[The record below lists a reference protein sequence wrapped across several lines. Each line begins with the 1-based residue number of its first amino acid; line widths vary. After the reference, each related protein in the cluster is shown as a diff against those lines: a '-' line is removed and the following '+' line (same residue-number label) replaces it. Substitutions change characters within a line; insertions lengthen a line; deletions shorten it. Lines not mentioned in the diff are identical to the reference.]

1 MAKFNIAIDGPGGA
15 GKSSVSKL
23 IAKKLGIIYVD
34 TGALYRAIAL
44 HMTNAGISTTNKEQI
59 IKELKNVRLSLKFTD
74 RQILTLNGEEVGEKI
89 RTPEMSMG
97 ASNVSAI
104 PEVRTFLLDLQRK
117 IAKKNSVI
125 MDGRDIGTVILPE
138 ADLKIFLIASPEARA
153 KRRFDELKAKGVQT
167 TFEEV
172 LEEMNIRDKNDS
184 TREVAPCVKAPDAML
199 IDNSNITLEETAE
212 RIIKQLPV
220 AIERKQS
227 KRIYMTAHRFIA
239 PLVRFF
245 MNVHIE
251 GKENIPSDGGV
262 IICAN
267 HIAVRDP
274 ILIAACFP
282 RQVRYVAKKELFSVP
297 VISSIIRTLGAIK
310 MDRKGNDVVALR
322 SCTQL
327 AKLGEAVAIFPQGH
341 RYPGVNPATTPLRAG
356 AAQIAY
362 RSGCDVLPVCINVK
376 KNKYA
381 PFRRVTI
388 IVGKV
393 IPHSELPFGNGGT
406 DSYQNVTDLVFQ
418 EIVNLGDF
426 SSLPNYVAPEKLPTD
441 KR

>member
-1 MAKFNIAIDGPGGA
+1 MRKYNIAIDGPGGA

-44 HMTNAGISTTNKEQI
+44 HMTNHGIATNDSENVV
-59 IKELKNVRLSLKFTD
+59 KELKNVKLTLTFTD
-74 RQILTLNGEEVGEKI
+74 RQIITLNGEEVGDKI

-125 MDGRDIGTVILPE
+125 MDGRDIGTVILPD
-138 ADLKIFLIASPEARA
+138 ADLKVFLVASPEARA
-153 KRRFDELKAKGVQT
+153 KRRYNELVAKGVET
-167 TFEEV
+167 TYEAV

-184 TREVAPCVKAPDAML
+184 TREVAPCVQAPDAIL
-199 IDNSNITLEETAE
+199 IDNSDITLEETADK
-212 RIIKQLPV
+212 IIKQLPI

-227 KRIYMTAHRFIA
+227 KRTYMTAHKFIA

-245 MNVHIE
+245 MGVRIE
-251 GKENIPSDGGV
+251 GKENIPAQGGV
-262 IICAN
+262 IVCAN

-282 RQVRYVAKKELFSVP
+282 RQIRYVAKKELFSVP
-297 VISSIIRTLGAIK
+297 IVSSVIRALGAIR

-322 SCTQL
+322 TCTQL
-327 AKLGEAVAIFPQGH
+327 AKLGEAVALFPQGH

-356 AAQIAY
+356 AAQIAF
-362 RSGCDVLPVCINVK
+362 RSGCDVLPVCIKVN
-376 KNKYA
+376 KNKYGL
-381 PFRRVTI
+381 FRPVTI
-388 IVGKV
+388 VVGKV
-393 IPHSELPFGNGGT
+393 IPHDTLPFENGG
-406 DSYQNVTDLVFQ
+406 SEAYQKVTEAMFDEV
-418 EIVNLGDF
+418 VKLGDF
-426 SSLPNYVAPEKLPTD
+426 SSLPDYNAPVEK
-441 KR
+441 

>member
-1 MAKFNIAIDGPGGA
+1 MRKFNIAIDGPGGA

-34 TGALYRAIAL
+34 TGALYRTIAY
-44 HMTNAGISTTNKEQI
+44 HMTSVGIDTTDTVKV
-59 IKELKNVRLSLKFTD
+59 IKELKNVKLSLRFTD
-74 RQILTLNGEEVGEKI
+74 RQILTLNGEEVGDTI

-104 PEVRTFLLDLQRK
+104 AEVREFLLDLQRK

-125 MDGRDIGTVILPE
+125 MDGRDIGTVILPD
-138 ADLKIFLIASPEARA
+138 ADLKIFLVASPEARA
-153 KRRFDELKAKGVQT
+153 RRRFEELSAKGVET
-167 TFEEV
+167 TYEAV
-172 LEEMNIRDKNDS
+172 LEEMSIRDKNDS
-184 TREVAPCVKAPDAML
+184 SRSIAPCVQAHDAL
-199 IDNSNITLEETAE
+199 LLDNSDLTLEETADK
-212 RIIKQLPV
+212 IIKQLPV

-245 MNVHIE
+245 MGVHIE
-251 GKENIPSDGGV
+251 GKENIPTDGGV
-262 IICAN
+262 IVCAN

-282 RQVRYVAKKELFSVP
+282 RQIRYVAKKELFSVP
-297 VISSIIRTLGAIK
+297 IISSVIRTLGAIK

-322 SCTQL
+322 ACTQL

-356 AAQIAY
+356 AAQIAF
-362 RSGCDVLPVCINVK
+362 RSGCDILPVCIKVK
-376 KNKYA
+376 NNKYGF
-381 PFRRVTI
+381 FRRVTI
-388 IVGKV
+388 VVGKI
-393 IPHSELPFGNGGT
+393 IPHDSLPFGNGGT
-406 DSYQNVTDLVFQ
+406 ESYEAVTKTVF
-418 EIVNLGDF
+418 EHIVELGDF
-426 SSLPNYVAPEKLPTD
+426 SGLPDYQASK
-441 KR
+441 

>member
-1 MAKFNIAIDGPGGA
+1 MRKYNIAIDGPGGA

-44 HMTNAGISTTNKEQI
+44 HMTNHGIATNDSENVV
-59 IKELKNVRLSLKFTD
+59 KELKNVKLTLTFTD
-74 RQILTLNGEEVGEKI
+74 RQIITLNGEEVGDKI

-125 MDGRDIGTVILPE
+125 MDGRDIGTVILPD
-138 ADLKIFLIASPEARA
+138 ADLKVFLVASPEARA
-153 KRRFDELKAKGVQT
+153 KRRYNELVAKGVET
-167 TFEEV
+167 SYEAV

-184 TREVAPCVKAPDAML
+184 TREVAPCVQAPDAIL
-199 IDNSNITLEETAE
+199 IDNSDITLEETADK
-212 RIIKQLPV
+212 IIKQLPI

-227 KRIYMTAHRFIA
+227 KRTYMTAHKFIA

-245 MNVHIE
+245 MGVKIE
-251 GKENIPSDGGV
+251 GKENIPAQGGV
-262 IICAN
+262 IVCAN

-282 RQVRYVAKKELFSVP
+282 RQIRYVAKKELFSVP
-297 VISSIIRTLGAIK
+297 IVSSVIRALGAIR

-322 SCTQL
+322 TCTQL
-327 AKLGEAVAIFPQGH
+327 AKLGEAVALFPQGH

-356 AAQIAY
+356 AAQIAF
-362 RSGCDVLPVCINVK
+362 RSGCDVLPVCIKVN
-376 KNKYA
+376 KNKYGL
-381 PFRRVTI
+381 FRPVTI
-388 IVGKV
+388 VVGKV
-393 IPHSELPFGNGGT
+393 IPHDALPFENGG
-406 DSYQNVTDLVFQ
+406 SEAYQKVTEAVFG
-418 EIVNLGDF
+418 EVVKLGDF
-426 SSLPNYVAPEKLPTD
+426 SSLPAYNAPAEK
-441 KR
+441 

>member
-1 MAKFNIAIDGPGGA
+1 MRKYNIAIDGPGGA

-44 HMTNAGISTTNKEQI
+44 HMTNHGIATNDSENVV
-59 IKELKNVRLSLKFTD
+59 KELKNVKLTLTFTD
-74 RQILTLNGEEVGEKI
+74 RQIITLNGEEVGDKI

-125 MDGRDIGTVILPE
+125 MDGRDIGTVILPD
-138 ADLKIFLIASPEARA
+138 ADLKVFLVASPEARA
-153 KRRFDELKAKGVQT
+153 KRRYNELVAKGVET
-167 TFEEV
+167 TYEAV

-184 TREVAPCVKAPDAML
+184 TREVAPCVQAPDAIL
-199 IDNSNITLEETAE
+199 IDNSDITLEETAE
-212 RIIKQLPV
+212 KIIKQLPI

-227 KRIYMTAHRFIA
+227 KRTYMTAHKFIA

-245 MNVHIE
+245 MGVRIE
-251 GKENIPSDGGV
+251 GKENIPAQGGV
-262 IICAN
+262 IVCAN

-282 RQVRYVAKKELFSVP
+282 RQIRYVAKKELFSVP
-297 VISSIIRTLGAIK
+297 IVSSVIRALGAIR

-322 SCTQL
+322 TCTQL
-327 AKLGEAVAIFPQGH
+327 AKLGEAVALFPQGH

-356 AAQIAY
+356 AAQIAF
-362 RSGCDVLPVCINVK
+362 RSGCDVLPVCIKVN
-376 KNKYA
+376 KNKYGL
-381 PFRRVTI
+381 FRPVTI
-388 IVGKV
+388 VVGKV
-393 IPHSELPFGNGGT
+393 IPHDTLPFENGG
-406 DSYQNVTDLVFQ
+406 SEAYQKVTEAVFD
-418 EIVNLGDF
+418 EVVKLGDF
-426 SSLPNYVAPEKLPTD
+426 SSLPAYNAPVEK
-441 KR
+441 

>member
-1 MAKFNIAIDGPGGA
+1 MARFNIAIDGPGGA

-44 HMTNAGISTTNKEQI
+44 HMSTKGIETTDREGVVR
-59 IKELKNVRLSLKFTD
+59 ELKNVKLKLIFKD
-74 RQILTLNGEEVGEKI
+74 RQILLLNGEDVGDKI

-104 PEVRTFLLDLQRK
+104 SEVRAFLLDLQRR

-125 MDGRDIGTVILPE
+125 MDGRDIGTVILPDAE
-138 ADLKIFLIASPEARA
+138 LKIFLVASPEARA
-153 KRRFDELKAKGVQT
+153 KRRYEELCAKGIET
-167 TFEEV
+167 TYEAV
-172 LEEMNIRDKNDS
+172 LEEMNLRDKNDS
-184 TREVAPCVKAPDAML
+184 TRKIAPCVQATDAIL
-199 IDNSNITLEETAE
+199 LDNSNLTLEETADK
-212 RIIKQLPV
+212 IIKALPL

-227 KRIYMTAHRFIA
+227 RRIYMRAHRLIA

-245 MNVHIE
+245 MGVSIE
-251 GKENIPSDGGV
+251 GKENIPKEGGV
-262 IICAN
+262 IVCAN
-267 HIAVRDP
+267 HIAIRDP

-297 VISSIIRTLGAIK
+297 VISSVIRTLGAIR
-310 MDRKGNDVVALR
+310 MDRKGNDVAALR

-341 RYPGVNPATTPLRAG
+341 RYPGVNPETTPLKAG
-356 AAQIAY
+356 AAQIAF
-362 RSGCDVLPVCINVK
+362 RSGQDVLPVCIKVK
-376 KNKYA
+376 NNKYG
-381 PFRRVTI
+381 FLRRVKI

-393 IPHSELPFGNGGT
+393 IPHDSLPFGNGG
-406 DSYQNVTDLVFQ
+406 SEAYSEVT
-418 EIVNLGDF
+418 EIIFKQIVKLGDF
-426 SSLPNYVAPEKLPTD
+426 SSLPSLQAPKNGD
-441 KR
+441 NA

>member
-44 HMTNAGISTTNKEQI
+44 HMTSVGIDTTDKENVI
-59 IKELKNVRLSLKFTD
+59 RELKNVKLTLSFTD
-74 RQILTLNGEEVGEKI
+74 RQILTLNGEEVGDKI

-104 PEVRTFLLDLQRK
+104 PEVREFLLELQRK

-125 MDGRDIGTVILPE
+125 MDGRDIGTVILPDAE
-138 ADLKIFLIASPEARA
+138 LKIFLVASPEARA
-153 KRRFDELKAKGVQT
+153 KRRFDELTAKGVET
-167 TFEEV
+167 TFEAV

-184 TREVAPCVKAPDAML
+184 TREVAPCVKAPDAL
-199 IDNSNITLEETAE
+199 LLDNSELTLEETAD

-227 KRIYMTAHRFIA
+227 KKTYMAAHKIIA

-245 MNVHIE
+245 MGVQIE
-251 GKENIPSDGGV
+251 GKENIPENGGV
-262 IICAN
+262 IVCAN

-282 RQVRYVAKKELFSVP
+282 RQIRYVAKKELFSVP
-297 VISSIIRTLGAIK
+297 IISSVIRALGAIR

-327 AKLGEAVAIFPQGH
+327 AKFGEAVALFPQGH
-341 RYPGVNPATTPLRAG
+341 RFPGVNPATTPLSGG

-362 RSGCDVLPVCINVK
+362 RSGCDVLPVCIKVK
-376 KNKYA
+376 KNKYGL
-381 PFRRVTI
+381 FRKVTI
-388 IVGKV
+388 VVGKV
-393 IPHSELPFGNGGT
+393 IPHENLPFENGGT
-406 DSYQNVTDLVFQ
+406 TAYLAVTQKIFDEVLK
-418 EIVNLGDF
+418 LGDF
-426 SSLPNYVAPEKLPTD
+426 SSLPPYEPIAD
-441 KR
+441 KHSKAR

>member
-1 MAKFNIAIDGPGGA
+1 MARFSIAIDGPGGA

-44 HMTNAGISTTNKEQI
+44 HMISKGIDTTDRKGVVA
-59 IKELKNVRLSLKFTD
+59 ELKNVKLKLAFKD
-74 RQILTLNGEEVGEKI
+74 RQILLLNGEDVGDKI

-104 PEVRTFLLDLQRK
+104 GEVRAFLLDLQRR

-125 MDGRDIGTVILPE
+125 MDGRDIGTVILPDAE
-138 ADLKIFLIASPEARA
+138 LKIFLVASPEARA
-153 KRRFDELKAKGVQT
+153 RRRYEELCAKGIET
-167 TFEEV
+167 TFEAV
-172 LEEMNIRDKNDS
+172 LEEMNLRDKNDS
-184 TREVAPCVKAPDAML
+184 TREIAPCVQASDAIL
-199 IDNSNITLEETAE
+199 LDNSNLSLEETADK
-212 RIIKQLPV
+212 IIKALPL
-220 AIERKQS
+220 ALERKQS
-227 KRIYMTAHRFIA
+227 QRIYMRAHRLIA

-245 MNVHIE
+245 MGVKIE
-251 GKENIPSDGGV
+251 GKENIPKEGGIV
-262 IICAN
+262 VCAN

-297 VISSIIRTLGAIK
+297 IISSVIRTLGAIR

-341 RYPGVNPATTPLRAG
+341 RYPGVNPATTPLKAG
-356 AAQIAY
+356 AAQIAF
-362 RSGCDVLPVCINVK
+362 RSGQDVLPVCIKVK
-376 KNKYA
+376 HNKYGFLR
-381 PFRRVTI
+381 PVTI
-388 IVGKV
+388 VVGKV
-393 IPHSELPFGNGGT
+393 IKHDSLPFGVGG
-406 DSYQNVTDLVFQ
+406 SEAYSEVTEIIFN
-418 EIVNLGDF
+418 EIVKLGDF
-426 SSLPNYVAPEKLPTD
+426 SSLPALQRPNESSK
-441 KR
+441 

>member
-1 MAKFNIAIDGPGGA
+1 MRKYNIAIDGPGGA

-44 HMTNAGISTTNKEQI
+44 HMTNHGIATNDSENVV
-59 IKELKNVRLSLKFTD
+59 KELKNVKLTLTFTD
-74 RQILTLNGEEVGEKI
+74 RQIITLNGEEVGDKI

-125 MDGRDIGTVILPE
+125 MDGRDIGTVILPD
-138 ADLKIFLIASPEARA
+138 ADLKVFLVASPEARA
-153 KRRFDELKAKGVQT
+153 KRRYNELVAKGVET
-167 TFEEV
+167 TYEAV

-184 TREVAPCVKAPDAML
+184 TREVAPCVQAPDAIL
-199 IDNSNITLEETAE
+199 IDNSDITLEETADK
-212 RIIKQLPV
+212 IIKQLPI

-227 KRIYMTAHRFIA
+227 KRTYMTAHKFIA

-245 MNVHIE
+245 MGVRIE
-251 GKENIPSDGGV
+251 GKENIPAQGGV
-262 IICAN
+262 IVCAN

-282 RQVRYVAKKELFSVP
+282 RQIRYVAKKELFSVP
-297 VISSIIRTLGAIK
+297 IVSSVIRALGAIR

-322 SCTQL
+322 TCTQL
-327 AKLGEAVAIFPQGH
+327 AKLGEAVALFPQGH

-356 AAQIAY
+356 AAQIAF
-362 RSGCDVLPVCINVK
+362 RSGCDVLPVCIKVN
-376 KNKYA
+376 KNKYGL
-381 PFRRVTI
+381 FRPVTI
-388 IVGKV
+388 VVGKV
-393 IPHSELPFGNGGT
+393 IPHDTLPFENGG
-406 DSYQNVTDLVFQ
+406 SEAYQKVTEAVFD
-418 EIVNLGDF
+418 EVVKLGDF
-426 SSLPNYVAPEKLPTD
+426 SSLPAYNAPVEK
-441 KR
+441 